1 MFTTQFMNENETNFI
16 QKLIDKNSQVTIFLI
31 NGVKL
36 TGEITV
42 MDQNTVNLRR
52 EKHTQLVYKNA
63 ISTIMPL
70 EPLEI

>member
-1 MFTTQFMNENETNFI
+1 MNENETNFI
-16 QKLIDKNSQVTIFLI
+16 KKLIDKNAQVTIFLI

-36 TGEITV
+36 TGEITAV
-42 MDQNTVNLRR
+42 DQNTLNLKR
-52 EKHTQLVYKNA
+52 EKRTQLVYKNE